1 MVPEIWSEKEIFVIL
16 GHFVAL
22 SEKSKFSKNEKKN
35 PGDYHHFTL
44 VYHKRQSYD
53 VWFLRYGAM

>member
-22 SEKSKFSKNEKKN
+22 SEKSKFSKNEKKK
-35 PGDYHHFTL
+35 TL
-44 VYHKRQSYD
+44 EIIIILHLCTTND
-53 VWFLRYGAM
+53 NHMMYGS